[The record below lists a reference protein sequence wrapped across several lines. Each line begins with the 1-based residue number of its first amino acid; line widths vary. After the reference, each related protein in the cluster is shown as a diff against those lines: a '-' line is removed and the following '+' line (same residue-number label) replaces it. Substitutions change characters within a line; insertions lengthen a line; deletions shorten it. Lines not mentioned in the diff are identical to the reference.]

1 MVATMV
7 SKLLGRSVRWASAL
21 LVAPALVAGCAENYA
36 SVEIRQFMVA
46 QANPASPLACTVA
59 PDPSGTKV
67 LSSILDVALRDNY
80 VAFPLIQ
87 NNMFQT
93 RSAEFNRPDQRAITA
108 QFVDVEL
115 TTADGMTRLT
125 LSNAGAPVPSSYRIP
140 VRSDLIPA
148 GNGTTPGFGVMEM
161 PLIPASVGLA
171 LRERLGCTGFVAG
184 APPAPFCAN
193 DSQTIRVTVRP
204 TFRTVGGQELSGA
217 AGSTWTNVSPY
228 TFPLTVCCGCL
239 LSFPSNVD
247 ARCQMMMG
255 SMSST
260 STTGYCLIG
269 QDFPTLCTSCAG
281 RPECSREGC

>member
-1 MVATMV
+1 MA

-46 QANPASPLACTVA
+46 QASPASPLACTVA

-161 PLIPASVGLA
+161 PLIPASVGSLQLGSVSSSSEA
-171 LRERLGCTGFVAG
+171 GCRSRTTARSCLNPAVDTFARLFA
-184 APPAPFCAN
+184 
-193 DSQTIRVTVRP
+193 
-204 TFRTVGGQELSGA
+204 
-217 AGSTWTNVSPY
+217 
-228 TFPLTVCCGCL
+228 
-239 LSFPSNVD
+239 
-247 ARCQMMMG
+247 
-255 SMSST
+255 ST
-260 STTGYCLIG
+260 SWRYWL
-269 QDFPTLCTSCAG
+269 TSNPAA
-281 RPECSREGC
+281 EL